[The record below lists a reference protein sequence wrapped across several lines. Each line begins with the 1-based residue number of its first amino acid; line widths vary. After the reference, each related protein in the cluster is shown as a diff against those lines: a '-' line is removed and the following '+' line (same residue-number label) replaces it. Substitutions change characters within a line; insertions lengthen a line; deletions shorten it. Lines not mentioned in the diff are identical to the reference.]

1 MEPLPFRIS
10 TTGSRGERM
19 ILESTVAFV
28 TNPEKMTFV
37 VLSLLTS
44 VVLLL
49 LWKYTNKTWMLY
61 AHLGFA
67 LAPMF
72 YFASSINCSLGFVQ
86 SLLGYCT
93 AIITKGIL
101 YILPLAMAGAFVAG
115 RFLIPKW
122 YSRQGK
128 LLESKS
134 FLQLCKKTEIAAKLY
149 VLDKAKLVAFAFADK
164 VFVSVGMFETFSR
177 KELEAVM
184 LHELYHVK
192 THSSWTKFS
201 DSFVHSFSPFAS
213 FFSSNVKQEEKKA
226 DAFARRVQQTGKYLS
241 SARKKVRLF

>member
-72 YFASSINCSLGFVQ
+72 YFASSINCSLGVIK

-115 RFLIPKW
+115 RFQNGIPVKENYW
-122 YSRQGK
+122 
-128 LLESKS
+128 
-134 FLQLCKKTEIAAKLY
+134 
-149 VLDKAKLVAFAFADK
+149 KA
-164 VFVSVGMFETFSR
+164 S
-177 KELEAVM
+177 
-184 LHELYHVK
+184 
-192 THSSWTKFS
+192 HSS
-201 DSFVHSFSPFAS
+201 
-213 FFSSNVKQEEKKA
+213 NC
-226 DAFARRVQQTGKYLS
+226 ARRQRLQQSCTCLT
-241 SARKKVRLF
+241 RQNL